1 MRFCSKI
8 CLIGAFFL
16 GLLSCKRVIAQDQYP
31 DWTLVFT
38 KVQLD
43 SLLQKYEK
51 EKDTLGL
58 AYTYWSYAKYEEHSN
73 VPDISPMA
81 TLHKSMEFFL
91 AVGDSVNYYNIRG
104 AIGSYYMDRIY
115 IKKFAK
121 EYIESSVNYFR
132 INDWPSLE
140 IGHLVNLANI
150 DIHENKFEHVI
161 EQLERAEMLDKE
173 VDDESFTG
181 RIHSAYADY
190 YVRNRDF
197 HKSLEHAE
205 KSRMIGEKLEIGWLE
220 ALAYYLKAASFR
232 ELGLQ
237 EKRIDALL
245 KSLEIV
251 EGNEILYQLK
261 KEIYD
266 NIRDYYFYKKD
277 YENAYK
283 YANTTLRMVEKIYTS
298 KIESDLRSFSD
309 YNLIEKQR
317 ITVAKLALEKKLAE
331 NEIDK
336 LETRQKMYVGI
347 LFFTL
352 LILALLVIAFM
363 NKRAINQ
370 LEVNQANKNSQIS
383 TLNALIEGQEKERE
397 RIAQELHDGLGTML
411 SRIKILMG
419 KGATQENTVG
429 MLDDAC
435 SELRNISS
443 NMQPSNLTNFG
454 LVKALQDFVLK
465 QNRDEPNII
474 FQHFGEAKDLGKNKN
489 LMIYRI
495 TQELLTNSLK
505 HAKAKEILVQIIFSE
520 ETVNLT
526 VEDDGIGFDETK
538 ITENSNGWN
547 NIRSRIDYLEGMLNL
562 HSDHETGTSITISI
576 PLV

>member
-1 MRFCSKI
+1 MSRSSKI
-8 CLIGAFFL
+8 LLPFVFFIGFFWQL
-16 GLLSCKRVIAQDQYP
+16 NVVAQDQYP
-31 DWTLVFT
+31 DWTLLFT

-43 SLLQKYEK
+43 SLLQKYET

-73 VPDISPMA
+73 IPDISPMA

-91 AVGDSVNYYNIRG
+91 VVGDSVNYYNIRG
-104 AIGSYYMDRIY
+104 AIGSYYMDRVY

-150 DIHENKFEHVI
+150 DIHENKFENVLDR
-161 EQLERAEMLDKE
+161 LERAEMLDKE
-173 VDDESFTG
+173 VDDEAFTG

-190 YVRNRDF
+190 YTRIRDF
-197 HKSLEHAE
+197 EKSLEHAE
-205 KSRMIGEKLEIGWLE
+205 KSRVIGEKLKIGWLE
-220 ALAYYLKAASFR
+220 ALAYYLKAASYR
-232 ELGLQ
+232 EMGFQ
-237 EKRIDALL
+237 EKRIEALL
-245 KSLEIV
+245 KSLEII
-251 EGNEILYQLK
+251 ESNEILYQLK
-261 KEIYD
+261 KEVYD

-277 YENAYK
+277 YQNAYK
-283 YANTTLRMVEKIYTS
+283 YANITLRTVEKIYTS

-331 NEIDK
+331 NEIER
-336 LETRQKMYVGI
+336 LETRQQMYVGV
-347 LFFTL
+347 LFLTL
-352 LILALLVIAFM
+352 LILVLLVIAFV
-363 NKRAINQ
+363 NRRAINQ
-370 LEVNQANKNSQIS
+370 LEINHANKNNQIN

-419 KGATQENTVG
+419 RGLTQSNTVQ

-435 SELRNISS
+435 TELRNISS

-465 QNRDEPNII
+465 QNSNEPSII
-474 FQHFGEAKDLGKNKN
+474 FEHFGEAHDLGKNKN

-505 HAKAKEILVQIIFSE
+505 YAKAKEILVQIIFSD

-538 ITENSNGWN
+538 IKEGSSGWN
-547 NIRSRIDYLEGMLNL
+547 NIRSRVDYLKGMLNL
-562 HSDHETGTSITISI
+562 HSDRETGTSITISI
-576 PLV
+576 PLA